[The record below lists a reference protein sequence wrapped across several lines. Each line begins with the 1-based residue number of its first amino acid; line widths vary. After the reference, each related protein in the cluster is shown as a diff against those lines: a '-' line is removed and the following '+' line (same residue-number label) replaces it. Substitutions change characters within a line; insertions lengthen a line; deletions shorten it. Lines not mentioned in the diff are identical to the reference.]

1 MFKFE
6 LPNELEYVFSQEDY
20 EQILKKA
27 YEDVYKN
34 PALGATKKGRKERMR
49 NKDTGEEFEGFQE
62 WIDKL
67 CE

>member
-6 LPNELEYVFSQEDY
+6 LPNELDNIFRQEEY

-34 PALGATKKGRKERMR
+34 PALGATKKGMKERMR
-49 NKDTGEEFEGFQE
+49 DKETGEEFKGFPE
-62 WIDKL
+62 WIDNL
-67 CE
+67 CV